1 MVLKLVSHWAKGMG
15 VWILGFL
22 TFLAGLNALNAVV
35 RWAIGGGEMT
45 LEPYLI
51 GNFIGEMQVPF
62 YFWVSIITMFL
73 LLGLTAVIAYSR
85 PPPDPAI
92 LSRIVGIEEEL
103 TTNRGMLEST
113 QIGLYQRLE
122 DDERAR
128 DELFNKI
135 NVDLRDVG
143 EKTLDALE
151 KQEKEIRKVREEL
164 SLTIKADLA
173 SARKETARIFQKQ
186 GETMQ
191 KVLFSVIEPN
201 IGAVR
206 EEMLGVLEK
215 HGTTIRNLERLSR
228 QGAANIDKRMAE
240 LETLGTRLERL
251 ESEFPPKPKLTSQS
265 SPEEIKGVGPHL
277 GEELRSIGISNVGE
291 LITADPATI
300 TGRTRLSADMA
311 TRLQARAQL
320 LTIPGIDENDVE
332 LLEEAGV
339 TTRRELAEQGTIE
352 LSRIIGEIAKTYLE
366 QGKIS
371 ESEKPTIEEISS
383 WIKLAKP

>member
-1 MVLKLVSHWAKGMG
+1 LKLHNLHKYSINVTTWVSKLVSHWAKGMG

-35 RWAIGGGEMT
+35 RWAIGGGE
-45 LEPYLI
+45 LAFEPYLI
-51 GNFIGEMQVPF
+51 GDFIGEMQVPF

-103 TTNRGMLEST
+103 ATNRGMLEST

-122 DDERAR
+122 DNERDR
-128 DELFNKI
+128 EELFNKV
-135 NVDLRDVG
+135 NVNLRDVR
-143 EKTLDALE
+143 EKTLGALE
-151 KQEKEIRKVREEL
+151 KQEKEIRKVSEEL
-164 SLTIKADLA
+164 SPTIKADLVG
-173 SARKETARIFQKQ
+173 ARKETARILQKQ
-186 GETMQ
+186 GEAMQ

-206 EEMLGVLEK
+206 QEMLGVLEK

-228 QGAANIDKRMAE
+228 
-240 LETLGTRLERL
+240 
-251 ESEFPPKPKLTSQS
+251 KLTSQS

-300 TGRTRLSADMA
+300 AGRTRLSPDMA

-320 LTIPGIDENDVE
+320 LTVPGIDENDVE